1 MKWFLLAAAVL
12 LSTSCALAVGPDRA
26 RGDDCLGVP
35 LERASAELG
44 DGLAPQCGGP
54 SQCANGLD
62 DDGDAYVDYP
72 NDPDCTSA
80 SDAENVWNAPPAP
93 PPPGG
98 GGGSPA
104 PPPPPPDGG
113 GGSAPPP
120 AVAACADGRDNDGDG
135 FVDAA
140 DPGCSSAADN
150 DETHTIDGDL
160 DVVGASEG
168 EVGGVVAG
176 ANFLEKCK
184 FVWGGVVV
192 KHRIFGWT
200 YFRFRLSLTFCYN
213 GIAVT
218 KITNVNAISTF
229 TRYPWV
235 YRGLV
240 TGPTAG
246 AVPSLFTVESYAQG
260 QYEACVGSTGIACV
274 RSYHPWVRI
283 SMTRIGQAAWTW
295 GLG

>member
-1 MKWFLLAAAVL
+1 MKRFLLAAAVL
-12 LSTSCALAVGPDRA
+12 LMSSCVLGAGSDRA
-26 RGDDCLGVP
+26 RADSCLGTP
-35 LERASAELG
+35 LDVAF
-44 DGLAPQCGGP
+44 APVAGGPTPACGGP

-80 SDAENVWNAPPAP
+80 SDAEDVWNAPPAP
-93 PPPGG
+93 PAPPPGG
-98 GGGSPA
+98 GGGSP
-104 PPPPPPDGG
+104 PPGG
-113 GGSAPPP
+113 GGSSPPP
-120 AVAACADGRDNDGDG
+120 AVAACADGRDNDADG

-140 DPGCSSAADN
+140 DPGCSSASDN

-160 DVVGASEG
+160 DVVGSSEG

-192 KHRIFGWT
+192 KHRVFGWT

-213 GIAVT
+213 QATVT
-218 KITNVNAISTF
+218 KVTNVNAISTF

-240 TGPTAG
+240 SGPTAG
-246 AVPSLFTVESYAQG
+246 AVPSVFTVESYAQG

-283 SMTRIGQAAWTW
+283 SMTRSGQAAWTW

>member
-1 MKWFLLAAAVL
+1 MKRILTALAVL
-12 LSTSCALAVGPDRA
+12 LAMSCLLAVGSERA

-35 LERASAELG
+35 LDLASTAVT
-44 DGLAPQCGGP
+44 DGLGPDCGGP

-80 SDAENVWNAPPAP
+80 SDAENVWNSPPP

-98 GGGSPA
+98 GGGSP

-113 GGSAPPP
+113 GGSSPPP
-120 AVAACADGRDNDGDG
+120 TVAACSDGRDNDGDG

-140 DPGCSSAADN
+140 DPGCTSTSDN
-150 DETHTIDGDL
+150 DETHSIDGDL
-160 DVVGASEG
+160 DVVGSVEG

-213 GIAVT
+213 QIAVT
-218 KITNVNAISTF
+218 KVTNVNAVSTF

-235 YRGLV
+235 FRGLLS
-240 TGPTAG
+240 GPTTG
-246 AVPSLFTVESYAQG
+246 AVPSVFTVESYAQA
-260 QYEACVGSTGIACV
+260 QYEACVGSSGIGCV

-283 SMTRIGQAAWTW
+283 SLTRTGQAAWIW